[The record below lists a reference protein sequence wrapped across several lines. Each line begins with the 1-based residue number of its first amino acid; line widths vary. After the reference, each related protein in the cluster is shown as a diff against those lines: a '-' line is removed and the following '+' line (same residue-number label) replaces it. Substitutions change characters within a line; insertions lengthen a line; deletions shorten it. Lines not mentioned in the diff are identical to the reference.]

1 MEIFQVI
8 FLTEKAAAEAIGIA
22 TAAEEEAKKLKAE
35 KRMEV
40 ESTRAKID
48 EKEKMVEKKDSSRL
62 EDEVAETSR
71 IKAEDENVEEV
82 MFQYFSFGGVI
93 SYYFIHT

>member
-1 MEIFQVI
+1 MEIFQVM

-22 TAAEEEAKKLKAE
+22 TAEEEAKKLKAE